1 MIGCTTWSYAP
12 YKPFFFETGD
22 IYICR
27 LAPSRT
33 GIHCEWLGD
42 AGVRYDVMLRIEGR
56 GEFRRAATVAVPETT
71 IDGLAPETD
80 YELYV
85 RAGEK

>member
-22 IYICR
+22 VYLCR
-27 LAPSRT
+27 LAPGKTS
-33 GIHCEWLGD
+33 IHCEWLGD
-42 AGVRYDVMLRIEGR
+42 AGVSYDVMLRIEGR
-56 GEFRRAATVAVPETT
+56 GAFKRAATVAVPEVT
-71 IDGLAPETD
+71 IDGLKPETD

-85 RAGEK
+85 CAG